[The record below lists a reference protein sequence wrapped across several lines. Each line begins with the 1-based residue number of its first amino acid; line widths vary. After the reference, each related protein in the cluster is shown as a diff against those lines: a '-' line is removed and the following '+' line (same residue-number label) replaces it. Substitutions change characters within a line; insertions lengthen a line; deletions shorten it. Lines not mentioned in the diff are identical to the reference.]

1 MKRNSRLTSNSTKTT
16 KGTNQM
22 AFQNKNLSVIAY
34 ANGFTLWHYA
44 ASETLATISTS
55 GYFNSVKTLMNTG
68 DIIIINGSDNTSIKK
83 ISVDSTNVSVAA
95 LS

>member
-1 MKRNSRLTSNSTKTT
+1 
-16 KGTNQM
+16 M

-44 ASETLATISTS
+44 ADETLTAITTA
-55 GYFNSVKTLMNTG
+55 GYFNPVKTLMNIG
-68 DIIIINGSDNTSIKK
+68 DIVIVNGSNGTAIK
-83 ISVDSTNVSVAA
+83 VAGVTEGNITMGA

>member
-1 MKRNSRLTSNSTKTT
+1 
-16 KGTNQM
+16 M

-44 ASETLATISTS
+44 ANETLTTITAP
-55 GYFNSVKTLMNTG
+55 GYFDDVKTLMNTG
-68 DIIIINGSDNTSIKK
+68 DIVIINASDNTSIKK
-83 ISVDSTNVSVAA
+83 ITVGESISVAA

>member
-1 MKRNSRLTSNSTKTT
+1 
-16 KGTNQM
+16 M

-44 ASETLATISTS
+44 ANETLATIATA
-55 GYFNSVKTLMNTG
+55 GYFNSVQTLMNVG
-68 DIIIINGSDNTSIKK
+68 DIVIVNASDASSIK
-83 ISVDSTNVSVAA
+83 VVGVSSGNTTLSA

>member
-1 MKRNSRLTSNSTKTT
+1 
-16 KGTNQM
+16 M

-44 ASETLATISTS
+44 ANETLTAITES
-55 GYFNSVKTLMNTG
+55 GYFNNVLTLMNTG
-68 DIIIINGSDNTSIKK
+68 DIIIINGSNGTSIKA
-83 ISVDSTNVSVAA
+83 ITVSSNTVTVGA

>member
-1 MKRNSRLTSNSTKTT
+1 MGET
-16 KGTNQM
+16 M

-44 ASETLATISTS
+44 ANETMEAITTA
-55 GYFNSVKTLMNTG
+55 GYFNSVKTLMNVG
-68 DIIIINGSDNTSIKK
+68 DIVIVNASDATSIK
-83 ISVDSTNVSVAA
+83 SVGVSSNNITLSA

>member
-1 MKRNSRLTSNSTKTT
+1 
-16 KGTNQM
+16 M

-44 ASETLATISTS
+44 SEEKLNVVTTA

-68 DIIIINGSDNTSIKK
+68 DVIIINASDNTSIKK
-83 ISVDSTNVSVAA
+83 VSATADAVTFAA
-95 LS
+95 LG

>member
-1 MKRNSRLTSNSTKTT
+1 
-16 KGTNQM
+16 M

-44 ASETLATISTS
+44 ASETLEAITTA
-55 GYFNSVKTLMNTG
+55 GYFNSVKSLMNVG
-68 DIIIINGSDNTSIKK
+68 DIVIINASDTTSIKVAGV
-83 ISVDSTNVSVAA
+83 SSNNVTMSA